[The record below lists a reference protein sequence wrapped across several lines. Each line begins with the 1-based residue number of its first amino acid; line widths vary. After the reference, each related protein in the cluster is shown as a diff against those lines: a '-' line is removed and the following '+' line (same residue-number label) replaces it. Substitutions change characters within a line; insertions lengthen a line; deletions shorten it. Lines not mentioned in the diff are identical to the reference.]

1 MISRLHRE
9 IEKLK
14 RMLLLLTADVS
25 DSLHKAVKAVANSDS
40 ALAQSVCEYD
50 ERIDAMEV
58 EVEEE
63 CLKILAL
70 HQPVA
75 IDLRF
80 IVTVLKMNRDLERI
94 GDFAVSVASKANRL
108 VPYKLRKEFLDLPAM
123 AEKAQLM
130 LKEVVDALVEL
141 DAAKA
146 WKALAMDSDVDEMKH
161 AASATIRARL
171 REHPDEAEYLLDL
184 LSIARHM
191 ERVAD
196 HITNIAEDLIYMIE
210 GKIVRHH
217 TSDMI
222 EGA

>member
-1 MISRLHRE
+1 MTSHLHRE
-9 IEKLK
+9 MDKLK

-25 DSLHKAVKAVANSDS
+25 ESLHKAVKAVTDSDS
-40 ALAQSVCEYD
+40 ALADSVCAYD
-50 ERIDAMEV
+50 EKIDDMEV
-58 EVEEE
+58 EIEEE

-94 GDFAVSVASKANRL
+94 GDFAVSMASKASRL
-108 VPYKLRKEFLDLPAM
+108 APYERRGEFLNLPAM
-123 AEKAQLM
+123 AQQAQTM
-130 LKEVVDALVEL
+130 LKEAVDALVEL
-141 DAAKA
+141 DADKA
-146 WKALAMDSDVDEMKH
+146 RGVLAMDNSVDELKH
-161 AASATIRARL
+161 DASAAIRARMK
-171 REHPDEAEYLLDL
+171 EHPEESEYLLDL
-184 LSIARHM
+184 LSLARHM

-217 TSDMI
+217 TMEIIS
-222 EGA
+222 GA

>member
-1 MISRLHRE
+1 MTSHLHRE

-25 DSLHKAVKAVANSDS
+25 ESLHKAVKAVAESDS
-40 ALAQSVCEYD
+40 AMAQSVCEYD
-50 ERIDAMEV
+50 ERIDEMEV
-58 EVEEE
+58 EIEEE

-94 GDFAVSVASKANRL
+94 GDFTVSIASKASRL
-108 VPYKLRKEFLDLPAM
+108 APYGLRKEFLNLPAM
-123 AEKAQLM
+123 AEKAQRM
-130 LKEVVDALVEL
+130 LKESVDALVEM

-146 WKALAMDSDVDEMKH
+146 LGVLGKDDELDEMKRSTSH
-161 AASATIRARL
+161 AL
-171 REHPDEAEYLLDL
+171 RERLSGHPEEAQYLLDL
-184 LSIARHM
+184 LSIARHV
-191 ERVAD
+191 ERIGD
-196 HITNIAEDLIYMIE
+196 HVTNIAEDLIYMIE

-217 TSDMI
+217 TSELI
-222 EGA
+222 SGA